1 MAEFLQY
8 SVNGLIAGS
17 AYGLLALAMTL
28 IYGILNIPNFALG
41 AIYAL
46 GAFVSFYVIQWM
58 GPGFYLFSLLPV
70 VILAG
75 LIGVISER
83 LVFRPLHNAPHA
95 AGFIGALGLYA
106 ILEGGW
112 NVWFGPDWRSIAS
125 PYNDMILRLG
135 PVSLTLQR
143 LILFGVC
150 LLFALGTY
158 LLVFRTLT
166 GKQIRAFSENK
177 DVARLLGVNTSRM
190 SYLTFIIGYGLT
202 GIGGALVAPT
212 ALVGSSM
219 GLTPIIKSFIVVALG
234 GLGSVTGA
242 IMGGL
247 ILGLGENFGAAYI
260 SSMYKDLFSFAL
272 FLGVLLLMPQ
282 GLYRR

>member
-8 SVNGLIAGS
+8 MVNGLIAGS

-28 IYGILNIPNFALG
+28 IYGILAIPNFALG
-41 AIYAL
+41 AIYAM
-46 GAFVSFYVIQWM
+46 GAFISFYVIQWM
-58 GPGFYLFSLLPV
+58 GPGYYLFSLMPV

-83 LVFRPLHNAPHA
+83 VVFRPLHNAPHA
-95 AGFIGALGLYA
+95 AGFIGALGLYS

-125 PYNDMILRLG
+125 PYNDIIIRLG

-190 SYLTFIIGYGLT
+190 SYLTFIIGYSLT

>member
-8 SVNGLIAGS
+8 MVNGLIAGS

-28 IYGILNIPNFALG
+28 IYGILAIPNFALG
-41 AIYAL
+41 AIYAM
-46 GAFVSFYVIQWM
+46 GAFISFYVIQWM
-58 GPGFYLFSLLPV
+58 GPGYYLFSLMPV

-83 LVFRPLHNAPHA
+83 VVFRPLHNAPHA
-95 AGFIGALGLYA
+95 AGFIGALGLYS

-125 PYNDMILRLG
+125 PYNDIIIRLG

>member
-28 IYGILNIPNFALG
+28 IYGILNSPNFALG